1 MKKLDN
7 LLEKDLHIVE
17 KRKILFAIPLA
28 IIVVAIVTA
37 IIFNF
42 TLGSPFNL
50 GTDFT
55 GGYSIDVKLGNR
67 LTDDNYNSYC
77 RRIEDVLST
86 VTTEDGKEYSV
97 RIDNMQRQGSGDSTA
112 IHVKYHAVK
121 GVSEAEM
128 IDVINPAIKSELE
141 DEILMLIPAVA
152 TADKT
157 VTLTYN
163 EIISAP
169 TLADL
174 KNTFVKLAETL
185 NADNN
190 AGMTFDGDAA
200 DSVKLDEND
209 SHKVVISFATINA
222 SSELDAA
229 LASGMKI
236 SDKYAGS
243 VTQGDLIGATVSTEL
258 LFNAVLAVS
267 LALIFMLCYIGIR
280 FQLSSGLA
288 CIIALLHD
296 ILIMFSFM
304 AICRIEINSTFIAAL
319 ITILG

>member
-141 DEILMLIPAVA
+141 DE
-152 TADKT
+152 
-157 VTLTYN
+157 
-163 EIISAP
+163 
-169 TLADL
+169 
-174 KNTFVKLAETL
+174 
-185 NADNN
+185 
-190 AGMTFDGDAA
+190 
-200 DSVKLDEND
+200 
-209 SHKVVISFATINA
+209 
-222 SSELDAA
+222 
-229 LASGMKI
+229 KI
-236 SDKYAGS
+236 GRAH
-243 VTQGDLIGATVSTEL
+243 V
-258 LFNAVLAVS
+258 
-267 LALIFMLCYIGIR
+267 
-280 FQLSSGLA
+280 
-288 CIIALLHD
+288 
-296 ILIMFSFM
+296 
-304 AICRIEINSTFIAAL
+304 
-319 ITILG
+319 

>member
-1 MKKLDN
+1 M
-7 LLEKDLHIVE
+7 
-17 KRKILFAIPLA
+17 
-28 IIVVAIVTA
+28 
-37 IIFNF
+37 
-42 TLGSPFNL
+42 
-50 GTDFT
+50 
-55 GGYSIDVKLGNR
+55 
-67 LTDDNYNSYC
+67 
-77 RRIEDVLST
+77 ST

-141 DEILMLIPAVA
+141 NEILMLIPTIA

-200 DSVKLDEND
+200 DAVKLDEND
-209 SHKVVISFATINA
+209 SHKVVITFATINA

-319 ITILG
+319 ITLLRYSINNSIIIIYRVRENMRSVFNANMSC